1 MVDEVHN
8 INSQKNATLFAL
20 LKEQTKS
27 LNRLL
32 LLSATPVLHNE
43 RLFHEILQILDPNLY
58 DPDDFETFE
67 AQLKNAQ
74 QLDEIISTLT
84 PIVSFS

>member
-8 INSQKNATLFAL
+8 INSQKNAPLFAL

-32 LLSATPVLHNE
+32 LLSATPFFITNGC
-43 RLFHEILQILDPNLY
+43 FKILQILDPNLY
-58 DPDDFETFE
+58 DPDD
-67 AQLKNAQ
+67 LKRLKLN
-74 QLDEIISTLT
+74 
-84 PIVSFS
+84 